1 MPVSPSAPSR
11 TSRRNLELKVRVSS
25 AGLASV
31 RAIAVE
37 ISGQPSEC
45 QIQEDRYFEVPN
57 GRLKLRTITE
67 ETGASRAELIA
78 YRRPNADGSRWSAYR
93 IVPLTVDAANDLA
106 AALEHVL
113 PRLARV
119 RKRRE
124 VLIHAATRIHL
135 DEVEGLG
142 CFVEL
147 ETVMSTQSDD
157 IVAGEHY
164 RMIEALGLQT
174 WPAEAGSYSDLLR
187 RADAPA
193 DDGSSTAREGT
204 GR

>member
-1 MPVSPSAPSR
+1 MPIFPSAPSR
-11 TSRRNLELKVRVSS
+11 TSHRNLELKVRVPS
-25 AGLASV
+25 AGFASV
-31 RAIAVE
+31 RAIAVD
-37 ISGQPSEC
+37 ISHRPATC
-45 QIQEDRYFEVPN
+45 QVQEDHYFDVPN
-57 GRLKLRTITE
+57 GRLKLRTITD
-67 ETGASRAELIA
+67 ETGASHSELIA

-93 IVPLTVDAANDLA
+93 IMPLSVDAANDLA

-147 ETVMSTQSDD
+147 ETVVSTQNDD
-157 IVAGEHY
+157 VAAGEHY
-164 RMIEALGLQT
+164 QMIEALGLDV
-174 WPAEAGSYSDLLR
+174 WPAEASSYSDLLQQVH
-187 RADAPA
+187 APA
-193 DDGSSTAREGT
+193 SDGSSTAWEGKD
-204 GR
+204 R

>member
-1 MPVSPSAPSR
+1 MPVSTSALSP

-25 AGLASV
+25 AGFASV
-31 RAIAVE
+31 RAIAVD
-37 ISGQPSEC
+37 ISVRPAEC
-45 QIQEDRYFEVPN
+45 QTQEDRYFDVPN
-57 GRLKLRTITE
+57 GRLKLRTITV

-78 YRRPNADGSRWSAYR
+78 YRRSNSDVSRWSACR
-93 IVPLTVDAANDLA
+93 IVPLTVEDATDLA

-113 PRLARV
+113 PQLARV

-147 ETVMSTQSDD
+147 ETVVSTQNDD
-157 IVAGEHY
+157 GVASEHY
-164 RMIEALGLQT
+164 RVIETLGLHT
-174 WPAEAGSYSDLLR
+174 WPTVAGSYSDLLR
-187 RADAPA
+187 QAHPPT
-193 DDGSSTAREGT
+193 DDGRTAGEGTAR
-204 GR
+204 